1 MLHWVRVFDFD
12 DWDMGMD
19 TLDTR
24 VHPILVQ
31 IVSNPITC
39 CILCATKVWCC
50 NLIIC
55 YLTVQYTYAGVASF
69 RIKCFPLLETTP
81 TYICGLEL
89 KIHAKFAYFIASS
102 FIFLLTRSYL
112 SILNYINGEFL
123 WFSWVL
129 ARMIT
134 AELKSWITFFCT
146 GLPMIISNR
155 SSTFQTVSPTHL
167 ASNTH
172 YQHWCNFFVRLKQ
185 KKRI

>member
-1 MLHWVRVFDFD
+1 MHKVYLCCIESGSWVRVFDLD
-12 DWDMGMD
+12 DWDMDMD

-24 VHPILVQ
+24 VRPILVQ
-31 IVSNPITC
+31 IVSNPIAC

-102 FIFLLTRSYL
+102 FIFPLTRSYL
-112 SILNYINGEFL
+112 SILYYINGEFL
-123 WFSWVL
+123 WFS
-129 ARMIT
+129 
-134 AELKSWITFFCT
+134 
-146 GLPMIISNR
+146 
-155 SSTFQTVSPTHL
+155 
-167 ASNTH
+167 
-172 YQHWCNFFVRLKQ
+172 
-185 KKRI
+185 